1 VRDTIDIDRSKLRD
15 EPHEILPVCDGGLDH
30 VLGVVRAQRVLHE
43 VLAGRTVDLP
53 ALVAPALFVPET
65 MTLMR
70 LLEQFKRTNVSAALA
85 VDEFGDVEGI
95 VSLTDVVT
103 AIVGDLPID
112 DRGQPMIV
120 RRDDD
125 IAGCLTAL

>member
-1 VRDTIDIDRSKLRD
+1 
-15 EPHEILPVCDGGLDH
+15 
-30 VLGVVRAQRVLHE
+30 
-43 VLAGRTVDLP
+43 
-53 ALVAPALFVPET
+53 
-65 MTLMR
+65 MR